1 MIKYF
6 TLLFIGLAWGQA
18 DFDKL
23 VSKNNMYRIFSIYAK
38 NDSSIYSQV
47 LPDLFLINNQLNNHI
62 IKHNNDIKIILR
74 DFYSPDNRYYSA
86 ERYNKLMVY
95 PIYNTPERIFSFYS
109 SLEYGR

>member
-6 TLLFIGLAWGQA
+6 TLLFIGFAWGQA

-23 VSKNNMYRIFSIYAK
+23 VLKNNMYRTLPIYAK
-38 NDSSIYSQV
+38 NDSSRYSQI
-47 LPDLFLINNQLNNHI
+47 LSDLFLINDQLNNHI
-62 IKHNNDIKIILR
+62 IKHNKDIKIILR
-74 DFYSPDNRYYSA
+74 DFYSPDNRYYVA

-95 PIYNTPERIFSFYS
+95 PLCNTPERIFSFYS